1 MENKIKEESIN
12 KLLLDL
18 FNNSY
23 NEYFAISNI
32 KKLLD
37 GRIASEEV
45 GGARSKGNDFE
56 IVEPIDCSC
65 DGQEFVDHIRTIF
78 RIPHGIFGNIRLDI
92 AEL

>member
-37 GRIASEEV
+37 
-45 GGARSKGNDFE
+45 
-56 IVEPIDCSC
+56 
-65 DGQEFVDHIRTIF
+65 
-78 RIPHGIFGNIRLDI
+78 
-92 AEL
+92 